1 MASQVVLNLIQTY
14 RYHSFANYGGVP
26 AKAEYCHE
34 AVGSSFVF
42 GSFNFIPVQALRLVL
57 HTISTSAGRYGRY
70 IQPLLSLSIDFYVRV
85 FVRVQVAPIE
95 VKKALAYVSSFFFF
109 VTFNRPT
116 NRKVSTFYICV
127 GCQAYYEQPMGRMVE
142 KVHQPSGN
150 INVLFKTQ
158 PGPPVSQKCPECD
171 SALHV
176 MISILSAM
184 EIFYLTIRL
193 LAQCGLE
200 FSMTGILSARCWSI
214 WNATKTYMEHYFE

>member
-95 VKKALAYVSSFFFF
+95 VKKALAYVLSFYFL
-109 VTFNRPT
+109 VL
-116 NRKVSTFYICV
+116 STDLRIERCPHSIYALDVKLITSNQWE
-127 GCQAYYEQPMGRMVE
+127 GWLKR
-142 KVHQPSGN
+142 STS
-150 INVLFKTQ
+150 L
-158 PGPPVSQKCPECD
+158 PG
-171 SALHV
+171 
-176 MISILSAM
+176 ISMSCSKLN
-184 EIFYLTIRL
+184 
-193 LAQCGLE
+193 LARQYHK
-200 FSMTGILSARCWSI
+200 SVQ
-214 WNATKTYMEHYFE
+214 NATALSM